1 MLPVS
6 LCCAIT
12 MVNKIYCYVSKSDD
26 PYLNLA
32 VEQYLMETAGEDAC
46 VLYLWQ
52 NRHTVV
58 IGRNQ
63 NAWAECRTTELSQDG
78 GHLARRLSGG
88 GAVYHDMGNLN
99 FTFLVSKKNYDLP
112 KQQQV
117 IVAACKNL
125 GIDAQITGRNDVT
138 AQGRKFSGNAFYD
151 SKGQAYHH
159 GTLLVD
165 VDMAKLGQYLV
176 PSKEKL
182 QSKGVSSVQSRVINL
197 KELCPDLT
205 IDRMKEEMRKA
216 FDQVYG
222 LEATEL
228 SENDLDMDYVNQLRQ
243 RNASWD
249 WNYGKSLPATFTCKA
264 RFPWGGVEL
273 QLQVEQG
280 IIVRASVYSDAME
293 WNLSAELQEKLCNC
307 RFTQADML
315 SAVQDCDL
323 PENIRLDLCQM
334 IETQNI

>member
-6 LCCAIT
+6 LSCVTT

-117 IVAACKNL
+117 IVTACRNL

-138 AQGRKFSGNAFYD
+138 ANGRKFSGNAFYD

-182 QSKGVSSVQSRVINL
+182 QSKGVASVQSRVINL

-216 FDQVYG
+216 FDCVYG
-222 LEATEL
+222 LKAVEL
-228 SENDLDMDYVNQLRQ
+228 SERDLDMDRVNQLRE

-249 WNYGKSLPATFTCKA
+249 WNYGKSLPATFTCKQ

-280 IIVRASVYSDAME
+280 QIIRASVYSDAME
-293 WNLSAELQEKLCNC
+293 WNLSAELQEKLRHC
-307 RFTQADML
+307 RFTQANMIG
-315 SAVQDCDL
+315 AVRRCDL
-323 PENIRLDLCQM
+323 PENIRLDLCGL

>member
-1 MLPVS
+1 
-6 LCCAIT
+6 

-32 VEQYLMETAGEDAC
+32 VEQHLMETAGEDAC
-46 VLYLWQ
+46 ILYLWQ

-112 KQQQV
+112 KQLQV
-117 IVAACKNL
+117 IVTACRGL

-138 AQGRKFSGNAFYD
+138 VDGRKFSGNAFYD

-159 GTLLVD
+159 GTLLID
-165 VDMAKLGQYLV
+165 VDMGRLGQYLV

-182 QSKGVSSVQSRVINL
+182 QSKGVASVRSRVINL
-197 KELCPDLT
+197 KELNRELT
-205 IDRMKEEMRKA
+205 VDRMKDEMRSA
-216 FDQVYG
+216 FAAVYG
-222 LEATEL
+222 LKAVEL
-228 SENDLDMDYVNQLRQ
+228 SEQDLDMEQVERLRA

-249 WNYGKSLPATFTCKA
+249 WNYGKSLPATFCCKQ
-264 RFPWGGVEL
+264 RFPWGGVEM

-280 IIVRASVYSDAME
+280 RIAEVRVYTDAME
-293 WNLSAELQEKLCNC
+293 WTLSTELQEKMGGC
-307 RFTQADML
+307 RFAQEDML
-315 SAVQDCDL
+315 HAVNACDL
-323 PENIRLDLCQM
+323 PEKIRQDLCQM
-334 IETQNI
+334 IEAQNI